1 MKELDKAFASATKA
15 LSVLGIKLKMTKPD
29 PSKLE
34 KFMQQTGKKAEF
46 KLTANGDEFTAVVEI
61 GNNGIVCGKFD
72 LQDEKDLAARKE
84 IAEKMVAN
92 GAADRSL
99 LNQFKEAKGAPDPKV
114 AANLARE
121 LAYVSKE
128 VTALLA
134 KVTPVRKGLQ
144 MLRDRRAAWAKVT
157 YKDIKSMRDWWNE
170 LKAFAEAEF
179 SPENLEFLEAAR
191 GRMKY
196 PELVEMFVKDGA
208 AKQVNLSAPHRAAF
222 VSAVK
227 RAVES
232 KDSQDHSQ
240 DLKACESALAD
251 AVKEIEDVVEKDTVR
266 RFKPSKE
273 AQYDQ
278 QIAQVSQKIAPFEA
292 QLQKLGARLKVLQD
306 QKKKLA
312 A

>member
-1 MKELDKAFASATKA
+1 M
-15 LSVLGIKLKMTKPD
+15 PR
-29 PSKLE
+29 
-34 KFMQQTGKKAEF
+34 
-46 KLTANGDEFTAVVEI
+46 LTVETI
-61 GNNGIVCGKFD
+61 STPEGYDFI
-72 LQDEKDLAARKE
+72 
-84 IAEKMVAN
+84 
-92 GAADRSL
+92 RSDGRRFHL
-99 LNQFKEAKGAPDPKV
+99 VSKV
-114 AANLARE
+114 AGHAVL
-121 LAYVSKE
+121 YVGQRN
-128 VTALLA
+128 APGA
-134 KVTPVRKGLQ
+134 Q
-144 MLRDRRAAWAKVT
+144 
-157 YKDIKSMRDWWNE
+157 
-170 LKAFAEAEF
+170 
-179 SPENLEFLEAAR
+179 R